1 MNDEQLSAL
10 MDDALPPEA
19 TRDAVSELL
28 EEAPARATWRRY
40 HLLGDAL
47 RATADQPASVPLTHL
62 QGDNVVPFPK
72 PDTSPQPTRK
82 PLSRTGLG
90 LAAAAALAV
99 VAVIVSAPAPQNIAA
114 PSSIATNTTVG
125 APRVNVP
132 VPTVTDA
139 ELVASGNE
147 VASAAFAPHSVS
159 QTDMIKEDEAQ
170 KRMNTYLINFNEQ
183 RARQRTPG
191 VHPYV
196 RIVGYD
202 TP

>member
-19 TRDAVSELL
+19 TRDAVTELL
-28 EEAPARATWRRY
+28 AEAPARATWRRY

-62 QGDNVVPFPK
+62 RGDNVVAFPK
-72 PDTSPQPTRK
+72 PDSSPQPARK

-90 LAAAAALAV
+90 LAAAAALAA
-99 VAVIVSAPAPQNIAA
+99 VAVIVSVPAPQNIAV
-114 PSSIATNTTVG
+114 NTTVG

-132 VPTVTDA
+132 EPTVTDA